1 MLREKPQMSEAD
13 YAAKMSRKELTAD
26 GAALIPDPTPVAPP
40 LGYTRQPS
48 ITERI
53 REMVR
58 SEHLRQAAEAAGVE
72 TFEEANDFEV
82 GDDFDPASPYEE
94 VYEPPADVSTGVP
107 SPGGG
112 EGAGG
117 LPDAVVE
124 PPQPST
130 AAGAG
135 PAPVEPAPAPK
146 PRKPPPGPI

>member
-117 LPDAVVE
+117 PSEGAGV
-124 PPQPST
+124 PPQPAPVPSGPPAST
-130 AAGAG
+130 APAALPKAGTV
-135 PAPVEPAPAPK
+135 PST
-146 PRKPPPGPI
+146 